1 MNANLRRALFSA
13 VIAVILIAF
22 GASLAAAHHSTAPF
36 DTTTSQTLSG
46 TVKQVDWTNPHTWVW
61 IDVPNDKNGVDTWG
75 FEGMSPNYLGRRGW
89 TKSTLKPGDKISVTF
104 RPLRDGSKGGM
115 FVSAARPTGE
125 ILRMTGEP
133 TDKY

>member
-1 MNANLRRALFSA
+1 MRKALFSA

-36 DTTTSQTLSG
+36 DTTTLQTLSG

>member
-1 MNANLRRALFSA
+1 MDADAARVWARRINHATSLNHE
-13 VIAVILIAF
+13 IA
-22 GASLAAAHHSTAPF
+22 
-36 DTTTSQTLSG
+36 DEM
-46 TVKQVDWTNPHTWVW
+46 
-61 IDVPNDKNGVDTWG
+61 DKNGVDTWG

-115 FVSAARPTGE
+115 FVSAARPNGE
-125 ILRMTGEP
+125 MLRMTGEP

>member
-1 MNANLRRALFSA
+1 MNANLRKSLFSA

-22 GASLAAAHHSTAPF
+22 GAGLAAAHHSTAPF
-36 DTTTSQTLSG
+36 DTTTSKILSG

-115 FVSAARPTGE
+115 FLSAARPTGE

>member
-1 MNANLRRALFSA
+1 VNANMRKALFSA

-22 GASLAAAHHSTAPF
+22 GAGLAAAHHSTSPF
-36 DTTTSQTLSG
+36 DTTTSKTLSG

-61 IDVPNDKNGVDTWG
+61 IDVSNDKNGVDTWG

>member
-1 MNANLRRALFSA
+1 MRKAHFSA

-22 GASLAAAHHSTAPF
+22 GAGLAAAHHSTAPF

-104 RPLRDGSKGGM
+104 RPLRDSSKGGM

>member
-1 MNANLRRALFSA
+1 MRKAHFSA
-13 VIAVILIAF
+13 VIAVILIAC
-22 GASLAAAHHSTAPF
+22 GASLAVAHHSTAPF

-104 RPLRDGSKGGM
+104 RPLKDGSKGGM
-115 FVSAARPTGE
+115 FVSAARPNGQV
-125 ILRMTGEP
+125 LRMTGEP
-133 TDKY
+133 TEP

>member
-1 MNANLRRALFSA
+1 MRKALFSA

-22 GASLAAAHHSTAPF
+22 GAGLAAAHHSTAPF

>member
-1 MNANLRRALFSA
+1 MRKALFSA

-104 RPLRDGSKGGM
+104 RPLRDSSKGGM

-133 TDKY
+133 TDKN

>member
-1 MNANLRRALFSA
+1 MRKALFSA